1 GVRDPR
7 CYALWLLTPM
17 MLSTIAIGNAT
28 TLVIFLAAALWRWRD
43 SPWLAAGA
51 LVAAIATKLFVAPLV
66 VWLIVT
72 RRYRTAAL
80 TLAGVPLVILS
91 AWGLIGFAAVDRYGS
106 ILSATNPHHPPP
118 PPPPPRPLP

>member
-91 AWGLIGFAAVDRYGS
+91 AWGLIGLAAVGS
-106 ILSATNPHHPPP
+106 LRLVPSGQHHHHI
-118 PPPPPRPLP
+118 